1 MNNIEK
7 FRKIK
12 AFVFDVD
19 GVLCNQHIFVFEN
32 GQIMRQL
39 HQKDLTALRIAKEQ
53 GYEVAIISGGNLGH
67 ISPIFKDMGITNIF
81 HLSRDKKEDYIEFIN
96 LYELEDEEVLYMG
109 DDLPDYQVMRRV
121 GMPTCPKT
129 AVPEV
134 KEIALYVSPF
144 NGGEGCVRDVIEKV
158 LRIKRK
164 WLATDG
170 PPKKHKNQNQ

>member
-32 GQIMRQL
+32 GQVMRQL
-39 HQKDLTALRIAKEQ
+39 HQKDLTALRIAKEE
-53 GYEVAIISGGNLGH
+53 GFEIAIISGGNLNH
-67 ISPIFKDMGITNIF
+67 ISPTFKEMGITNIF
-81 HLSRDKKEDYIEFIN
+81 HLSRDKKEDYLEFIA
-96 LYELEDEEVLYMG
+96 LYDLADEEVLYMG

-121 GMPTCPKT
+121 GMPACPKT

-134 KEIALYVSPF
+134 KDIALYVSPHE
-144 NGGEGCVRDVIEKV
+144 GGEGCVRDVIEKV
-158 LRIKRK
+158 LRINRK
-164 WLATDG
+164 WLIVDK
-170 PPKKHKNQNQ
+170 PKKQIKNKR